1 MRKITTFLGM
11 LALAYLAGSCSES
24 SLNQPEDADL
34 PASTYSN
41 TRTFGQLKRC
51 ATQEMLAERL
61 KQDPSLASRMEAMES
76 STERLVAG
84 KALSKLDPDQEVTI
98 WVVVN
103 VLYNTPAENISMAQI
118 KSQIDVLNEDFSALN
133 SDISG
138 TPSPFDAVTGN
149 MKIKFKLNKVNRK
162 YTKQTLYENED
173 MKKFSKGGIDPTNPS
188 ENLNIWLAR
197 IPYLGYAYF
206 PGTAPLAI
214 DGVVVDNFAFGRI
227 GSLYQGYD
235 KGRTATHEIG
245 HWLNLKHIWG
255 NGNGCGTDNVD
266 DTPKQ
271 AGPNFGDYDIIGD
284 ELITYCPDFPHPSTC
299 SSVSNEPEGGD
310 MFMNYMDYVWDK
322 CMFMFSKKQVK
333 RARATFEPGGGR
345 TSWAN

>member
-51 ATQEMLAERL
+51 ASDEMLAEQLR
-61 KQDPSLASRMEAMES
+61 KDPSLASRMEAMES
-76 STERLVAG
+76 NTERLVAG
-84 KALSKLDPDQEVTI
+84 KALSKLDPDEEVTI

-118 KSQIDVLNEDFSALN
+118 KSQIDVLNEDFSATN

-138 TPSPFDAVTGN
+138 TPSPFNAVTGN

-162 YTKQTLYENED
+162 YTKKTQWWGEGDYNDD

-188 ENLNIWLAR
+188 ENLNIWVAN
-197 IPYLGYAYF
+197 IGEGVLGFAQF
-206 PGTAPLAI
+206 PGGPLST
-214 DGVVVDNFAFGRI
+214 DGVVVIPSAFGRE
-227 GSLYQGYD
+227 GYLMPYYD
-235 KGRTATHEIG
+235 KGRTASHEIG

-255 NGNGCGTDNVD
+255 NNYCGNDNVD

-271 AGPNFGDYDIIGD
+271 YGPNF
-284 ELITYCPDFPHPSTC
+284 YCPTFPSPSTC
-299 SSVSNEPEGGD
+299 NSVSNGPDGD
-310 MFMNYMDYVWDK
+310 MFMNYMDYVDDA

-333 RARATFEPGGGR
+333 RSRATFEPGGGR

>member
-51 ATQEMLAERL
+51 ATEEMLAEQLR
-61 KQDPSLASRMEAMES
+61 KDPSLASRMEAMEA

-84 KALSKLDPDQEVTI
+84 KALSKLDPNEEVTI

-118 KSQIDVLNEDFSALN
+118 KSQIDVLNEDFSASN
-133 SDISG
+133 YDIG
-138 TPSPFDAVTGN
+138 NTPSPFDAVTGN

-162 YTKQTLYENED
+162 YTKKTQWWPGPDFSQANDDL
-173 MKKFSKGGIDPTNPS
+173 KKFSKGGFDPTNPS
-188 ENLNIWLAR
+188 ENLNIWVAQVHPDL
-197 IPYLGYAYF
+197 LGYAQF
-206 PGTAPLAI
+206 PGGSLST
-214 DGVVVDNFAFGRI
+214 DGVVVVPRAFGRV
-227 GSLYQGYD
+227 GSLYPFYD
-235 KGRTATHEIG
+235 KGRTTSHEVG

-271 AGPNFGDYDIIGD
+271 AGPNFA
-284 ELITYCPDFPHPSTC
+284 CPSFPSPSTC
-299 SSVSNEPEGGD
+299 SSVSNAPEGGD
-310 MFMNYMDYVWDK
+310 MFMNYMDYVDDA

-333 RARATFEPGGGR
+333 RSRATFEPGGGR